1 MQLKKRDEMR
11 LQASKYLLIISIV
24 FVAICVFISCK
35 KPDSFEYREMR
46 DFKIDSLGFGK
57 STIKMNLVYFNPNNF
72 GVDLKHIDCDVFL
85 DNKFLGKY
93 LLDTTMHIN
102 KRSEFVVPST
112 MQVDMKNLF
121 RNSLHALLSKELD
134 IQLKGNTKLGKGGIY
149 INIPFTYQTKV
160 NPFGKK

>member
-1 MQLKKRDEMR
+1 MR

-160 NPFGKK
+160 NSFGKK

>member
-1 MQLKKRDEMR
+1 MKVQTG
-11 LQASKYLLIISIV
+11 ISGFFLCIV
-24 FVAICVFISCK
+24 SFAISMAISCK

-46 DFKIDSLGFGK
+46 DFRIDSLGFGK

-93 LLDTTMHIN
+93 LLDTTMHIS
-102 KRSEFVVPST
+102 KRSEFVVPSA

-121 RNSLHALLSKELD
+121 RNSLHALFSKELE

-149 INIPFTYQTKV
+149 INVPFTYQTKI
-160 NPFGKK
+160 NPFGKN

>member
-1 MQLKKRDEMR
+1 MNKRDIVKVKDNCNV
-11 LQASKYLLIISIV
+11 LILSIIS
-24 FVAICVFISCK
+24 FAICIAISCK

-46 DFKIDSLGFGK
+46 DFRIDSLGFGK

-93 LLDTTMHIN
+93 LLDTTMHIS

-121 RNSLHALLSKELD
+121 RNSLHALFSKELD

-149 INIPFTYQTKV
+149 MNIPFTYQTKV
-160 NPFGKK
+160 NPFEKQ